1 MANTEKHQHIFLDG
15 FTEAEAFRS
24 PRRGRGSQ
32 KVPQQDRRQ
41 HGERLRRQ
49 LMEVREIAFFARE
62 EQRRAEADDLLGI
75 LVEFESFPDIELAFG
90 KLARERS
97 GIELR
102 NVRNHDNPDNPTFAT
117 VFVPDGKLEHFERL
131 IIDYLEEK
139 KDSIGRPRD
148 NQRLIDTIQ
157 QIRAATL
164 QSLWTDE
171 EEFPTEKNRQ
181 IWWET
186 WLASRGNGE
195 KAAQTF
201 RNLAETQDIFVQ
213 RGDLIFP
220 ERVVLLLR
228 ASKEQ
233 MQQSMPILNHI
244 AELRYPRETAEF
256 FDSLTLPEQEEWL
269 SDLISRTEFV
279 SDGRN
284 IPHVCLLDTGV
295 NRGHKLIEPALKS
308 YDMHTVEPAWGTDD
322 SEGHG
327 TQMAGLSLFG
337 DMTSLLTNNNTV
349 EIRHR
354 LESVKLLQKSGAT
367 GMNPQHHGYLT
378 LQAVARPEINFPER
392 VRIFGMA
399 ITARDNRDR
408 GQPSAWSSALDQLA
422 SNADADGQN
431 PRLLIVAAGNIED
444 LNAIAEY
451 PTSNDSDGIHDPAQ
465 AWNVLTVGACTDL
478 VKVAGENSENYKP
491 IADKGGLSPF
501 STTSLVW
508 QEHWPLKPDVVLEG
522 GNAAKKSLW
531 AVSMPSLSLL
541 TTRHLPAD
549 RAFIPTN
556 ATSAATALASRMAA
570 QIMVEYPQ
578 LWPETVRGLIVHSA
592 EWTDSM
598 KQSYLPRGYQSP
610 KKDFVSLIRRCGFGK
625 PDLERALWSVAN
637 SLTMVVEDNLN
648 PFKRDLGKPVS
659 LNEMNLHRLPWPI
672 EILQGLSETEVEMRV
687 TLSYFIEPNP
697 STRGVRSR
705 YQYESHGLRFDM
717 KRSAETVD
725 EFRRRVNQIAR
736 EETSDSNVSREDR
749 GWLIGTNGRH
759 KGSLHGDIW
768 LGNAA
773 DLAEKGCI
781 AVYPATGWWKTRQGL
796 DKYDRTARYS
806 LVVSIKAP
814 EVDVDLYTEVVNKVP
829 VAIEQ

>member
-1 MANTEKHQHIFLDG
+1 MANNEKHHHIFLEG
-15 FTEAEAFRS
+15 FTESEAFRS
-24 PRRGRGSQ
+24 PRRGWGSQ

-41 HGERLRRQ
+41 HGERLRSQ

-75 LVEFESFPDIELAFG
+75 LVEFESFPDIELAFE

-171 EEFPTEKNRQ
+171 EEFPTEENRQ

-186 WLASRGNGE
+186 WISAQRNDR
-195 KAAQTF
+195 KAVQTF
-201 RNLAETQDIFVQ
+201 RNLAEVQGIFVQ
-213 RGDLIFP
+213 RGYLIFP

-228 ASKEQ
+228 ASIEQ
-233 MQQSMPILNHI
+233 MKQSISILNHI
-244 AELRYPRETAEF
+244 AELRHPRETAEF
-256 FDSLTLPEQEEWL
+256 FDSLPFPEQERLL
-269 SDLISRTEFV
+269 SDIFNSTQFM
-279 SDGRN
+279 SDGSN
-284 IPHVCLLDTGV
+284 VPHVCLLDTGV
-295 NRGHKLIEPALKS
+295 NRGHKLIEPALES
-308 YDMHTVEPAWGTDD
+308 HDMYTVEPAWGTDD

-337 DMTSLLTNNNTV
+337 DMTALLASNNTV
-349 EIRHR
+349 EIKHR
-354 LESVKLLQKSGAT
+354 LESVKLLQKGGAT

-378 LQAVARPEINFPER
+378 LQAVALPEINFPER
-392 VRIFGMA
+392 ARIFGMA

-422 SNADADGQN
+422 SDADGQN
-431 PRLLIVAAGNIED
+431 PRLLIVAAGNIES
-444 LNAIAEY
+444 LSAIAKY
-451 PTSNDSDGIHDPAQ
+451 PYSNDSDGIHDPAQ
-465 AWNVLTVGACTDL
+465 AWNALTVGACTDL
-478 VKVAGENSENYKP
+478 VSVDGKDSENYKP

-522 GNAAKKSLW
+522 GNAAKDSLG

-541 TTRHLPAD
+541 TTYHNLAD
-549 RAFIPTN
+549 RYFTTSN

-625 PDLERALWSVAN
+625 PDLERAIWSVAN

-648 PFKRDLGKPVS
+648 PFKRDLGKPVA

-672 EILQGLSETEVEMRV
+672 EVLQDLSETEVEMRV

-736 EETSDSNVSREDR
+736 EETSDSSVSREDH

-781 AVYPATGWWKTRQGL
+781 AVYPATGWWKTRQAL
-796 DKYDRTARYS
+796 EKYDRTTRYS